1 MPIRWLGPPLRRAGS
16 GRSLDPMR
24 LLIQHRTTYI
34 YPRPANLGPHVVRL
48 RPATHARAHI
58 ENYSLTLPDEA
69 TIHWQQD
76 PQANHVARLTF
87 REGAGLRRFD
97 VVVELTADIR
107 PINPFDF
114 FVDEYAAALPF
125 AYPEELTRSLAAY
138 LDTSGPAF
146 AGGPLLDAF
155 VAAHPGHGGTVAYI
169 VELAGK
175 VAASVRYVIREESG
189 IWTPEETLGQG
200 RGSCRDSAV
209 LLVAALRRAGL
220 AARFASGYLVQL
232 ADEGMIPDQP
242 RGVDR
247 DVVDLHAW
255 AEVYLPGGGWIGID
269 GTSGLLCGEGHIPLA
284 CTPSPGLASPI
295 DGTSDVVASELGF
308 EMIVGRVGHEASPT
322 TPYTEQT
329 WQALLD
335 QAASADALLVD
346 DGIHLTLG
354 GEPTF
359 NSREHPDAPEWGPEA
374 LGDSKWTL
382 GLALAE
388 ALRLRMAPG
397 GLVFHRQGK
406 HYPGESLP
414 RWALD
419 VIARRSGE
427 PIWDEAPA
435 PTKSGQ
441 GGEFAPL
448 AAGAKAFAEDLA
460 TRLGLA
466 EYLQPAYEDP
476 WPFLLAEASL
486 PPDADAL
493 AADLNDSE
501 DRRRLARVLSRG
513 LGEPSGWVL
522 PLTRTKDRWH
532 SSKWTFRRGHVFLLQ
547 GDSPLGLRL
556 PLSSL
561 SECMPVPSPVEP
573 AVVRDD
579 PRLADEP
586 DPAAE
591 PGAERPDVR
600 EVRSALCIEPRDGA
614 IHVFLPP
621 LWSAEEF
628 FALVSLLKQSR
639 DATGADLRLGGYSPP
654 SGPDLF
660 RFAVTPDPGVLEV
673 NLPPASST
681 AEYASLI
688 QTVFDCALGSGLHS
702 EKYMLDGRQQG
713 SGGGNHITMGGPKL
727 LESPFLLRP
736 DLLAS
741 LITFTQHHPS
751 LSYLFTGL
759 FVGPTSQAPRVDEA
773 RHDSLYELELAL
785 ERAHDTLYDDE
796 PPPPWLGDMLFRN
809 LLVDVAGNTHR
820 SEISIDK
827 LFDPAGAHGRQGLVE
842 LRAYEMPPHPRMAT
856 AQSALARTLIA
867 AFSRTPYR
875 APLVRWGTALHDR
888 FLLPYYLWR
897 DFEDV
902 LDWLEAQG
910 TPLPAEAY
918 QPFVDLRCPLVGRLH
933 AGDVAVEVR
942 NALEPWPVLGEQ
954 TTGSGTS
961 RYVDSSM
968 ERVELRVQGLVPERH
983 AVVVAGLQVPL
994 RPTGTAGEL
1003 VGGVRFR
1010 AWAPPYS
1017 LQPHLGI
1024 HHPLRIDVVDRW
1036 AERSLGGAAYHVW
1049 HPEGRAFDGQPL
1061 TRFEAAAR
1069 RAQRFTDEGPLPWPV
1084 RAEPTS
1090 PHPDTPYTLD
1100 LRRFPV
1106 DHPMPEPAA
1115 DPADAER

>member
-1 MPIRWLGPPLRRAGS
+1 
-16 GRSLDPMR
+16 MR
-24 LLIQHRTTYI
+24 LLIQHRTTYV

-58 ENYSLTLPDEA
+58 EGFSLTVPDEA
-69 TIHWQQD
+69 TVHWQQD

-87 REGAGLRRFD
+87 REGARLRRFD

-114 FVDEYAAALPF
+114 FVDEYASALPF
-125 AYPEELTRSLAAY
+125 VYPEELRRSLAAY

-155 VAAHPGHGGTVAYI
+155 VAAHPGHGGTVNYI
-169 VELAGK
+169 VEMAGQ
-175 VAASVRYVIREESG
+175 VAANVRYVIREEPG
-189 IWTPEETLGQG
+189 IWTPEETLAQG
-200 RGSCRDSAV
+200 RGSCRDTAV
-209 LLVAALRRAGL
+209 LMVAALRRAGL

-284 CTPSPGLASPI
+284 CTPSPALASPI

-308 EMIVGRVGHEASPT
+308 EMIVGRIGHEASPT
-322 TPYTEQT
+322 TPYTEAT
-329 WQALLD
+329 WQALLE
-335 QAASADALLVD
+335 QAAAADALLVD

-359 NSREHPDAPEWGPEA
+359 NSREHPDAPEWGPDA
-374 LGDSKWTL
+374 LGESKWEL
-382 GLALAE
+382 GLILADS
-388 ALRLRMAPG
+388 LRQRLAPG
-397 GLVFHRQGK
+397 GLVFQRQGK

-419 VIARRSGE
+419 IIARRSGE
-427 PIWDEAPA
+427 PIWSDAPA
-435 PTKSGQ
+435 AAKSVKTGATTEAA
-441 GGEFAPL
+441 GVADL
-448 AAGAKAFAEDLA
+448 AAHAAAFAKDLA
-460 TRLGLA
+460 ARLGFA

-476 WPFLLAEASL
+476 WHFLMAEASL

-493 AADLNDSE
+493 AADLSDPE
-501 DRRRLARVLSRG
+501 DRRRLARVLNQG
-513 LGEPSGWVL
+513 LGEPAGWVL
-522 PLTRTKDRWH
+522 PLTRLKDRWH
-532 SSKWTFRRGHVFLLQ
+532 SSKWAFRRGHVFLLQ

-561 SECMPVPSPVEP
+561 PECLPVPSPVEP
-573 AVVRDD
+573 AVVRKD
-579 PRLADEP
+579 PRVVDAPEKD
-586 DPAAE
+586 
-591 PGAERPDVR
+591 RPELKDVR
-600 EVRSALCIEPRDGA
+600 TALCIEPRDGA
-614 IHVFLPP
+614 VHVFLPP
-621 LWSAEEF
+621 LATAEEF
-628 FALVSLLKQSR
+628 FALVAILQQSR
-639 DATGADLRLGGYSPP
+639 DATGVDLRLGGYSPP
-654 SGPDLF
+654 SGADLF

-673 NLPPASST
+673 NLPPVAST
-681 AEYASLI
+681 AEYATLI
-688 QTVFDCALGSGLHS
+688 HAVFDCALASGLHS

-773 RHDSLYELELAL
+773 RHDALYELELAL
-785 ERAHDTLYDDE
+785 ERAHDSLYDE
-796 PPPPWLGDMLFRN
+796 APPEPWLGDMLFRN

-820 SEISIDK
+820 AEISIDK

-867 AFSRTPYR
+867 AFARTPYR
-875 APLVRWGTALHDR
+875 APLVRWGQALHDR
-888 FLLPYYLWR
+888 YLLPYYLWR

-910 TPLPAEAY
+910 TPLPAEAFR
-918 QPFVDLRCPLVGRLH
+918 PFVELRCPRVGRLH
-933 AGDVAVEVR
+933 AGDVTVEVR

-954 TTGSGTS
+954 TAGSGTS

-968 ERVELRVQGLVPERH
+968 ERLELRVQGLIPERH
-983 AVVVAGLQVPL
+983 SVLVAGLEVPL
-994 RPTGTAGEL
+994 RPTETAGER

-1024 HHPLRIDVVDRW
+1024 HHPLRIDIVDRW
-1036 AERSLGGAAYHVW
+1036 ANRSLGGAAYHVW

-1084 RAEPTS
+1084 RPEPAA

-1106 DHPMPEPAA
+1106 DHPMPAPSEPDAA
-1115 DPADAER
+1115 LAKP

>member
-1 MPIRWLGPPLRRAGS
+1 
-16 GRSLDPMR
+16 MR
-24 LLIQHRTTYI
+24 LLIQHRTSYI

-58 ENYSLTLPDEA
+58 ESYSLTVPDEA
-69 TIHWQQD
+69 LVHWQQD

-87 REGAGLRRFD
+87 RDGVRFERFD
-97 VVVELTADIR
+97 VVVEITADIR
-107 PINPFDF
+107 PVNPFDF
-114 FVDEYAAALPF
+114 FVDEYATDLPF
-125 AYPEELTRSLAAY
+125 AYPEELARSLAAY
-138 LDTSGPAF
+138 LETTSPAYE
-146 AGGPLLDAF
+146 AGPLFEAF
-155 VAAHPGHGGTVAYI
+155 VAAHPGHGGTVAYV

-189 IWTPEETLGQG
+189 VWTPEETLAQG

-255 AEVYLPGGGWIGID
+255 AEVYLPGAGWVGID

-284 CTPSPGLASPI
+284 CTPSPGLAAPLE
-295 DGTSDVVASELGF
+295 GTSDVFASALDF
-308 EMIVGRVGHEASPT
+308 AMIVGRVGHEASPT
-322 TPYTEQT
+322 TPYTEAT
-329 WQALLD
+329 WQQLLA
-335 QAASADALLVD
+335 QAAAADERLVEE
-346 DGIHLTLG
+346 GLHLTLG

-359 NSREHPDAPEWGPEA
+359 NSREHPDEPEWGPEA
-374 LGDSKWTL
+374 LGDTKWAL
-382 GLALAE
+382 GLTLADS
-388 ALRLRMAPG
+388 LRRRLAPG
-397 GLVFHRQGK
+397 GLVFQRQGK

-419 VIARRSGE
+419 IIARRSGE
-427 PIWDEAPA
+427 PIWREMPAPA
-435 PTKSGQ
+435 
-441 GGEFAPL
+441 APPKADKH
-448 AAGAKAFAEDLA
+448 AAAKAAPDAALAKDAEAFARDLA
-460 TRLGLA
+460 TRLGFA
-466 EYLQPAYEDP
+466 DFLQPAYEDP
-476 WPFLLAEASL
+476 WPFLMAEQSL
-486 PPDADAL
+486 PPDEDAL
-493 AADLNDSE
+493 ATNLHDPE
-501 DRRRLARVLSRG
+501 DRRRLARILNRG
-513 LGEPSGWVL
+513 LGEPAGWVL
-522 PLTRTKDRWH
+522 PFIRIKDRWH
-532 SSKWTFRRGHVFLLQ
+532 SSKWAFRRGHIFLLQ
-547 GDSPLGLRL
+547 GDSPVGLRL
-556 PLSSL
+556 PLGSL
-561 SECMPVPSPVEP
+561 PECLPVPSPVEP
-573 AVVRDD
+573 AIVKKDPRLVDEPEPDETDAGDEADD
-579 PRLADEP
+579 PR
-586 DPAAE
+586 
-591 PGAERPDVR
+591 
-600 EVRSALCIEPRDGA
+600 EVRTALCVEPRDGA
-614 IHVFLPP
+614 VHVFMPP
-621 LWSAEEF
+621 LASAEEF
-628 FALVSLLKQSR
+628 FTVVELIQQSR
-639 DATGADLRLGGYSPP
+639 DATGVDLRLGGYSPP

-673 NLPPASST
+673 NLPPVASI
-681 AEYASLI
+681 AEYDPLI
-688 QTVFDCALGSGLHS
+688 HAVFDCALASGLHS

-713 SGGGNHITMGGPKL
+713 SGGGNHLTMGGPKL

-785 ERAHDTLYDDE
+785 ERAHDTLEDDE
-796 PPPPWLGDMLFRN
+796 PPVPWLGDMLFRN
-809 LLVDVAGNTHR
+809 LLIDVAGNTHR
-820 SEISIDK
+820 AEISIDK
-827 LFDPAGAHGRQGLVE
+827 LFDPGGAHGRQGLVE

-856 AQSALARTLIA
+856 AQAALARTLIA

-875 APLVRWGTALHDR
+875 APLVRWGQALHDR

-897 DFEDV
+897 DFQDV
-902 LDWLEAQG
+902 LDWLEAEG
-910 TPLPAEAY
+910 VPLPADAY
-918 QPFVDLRCPLVGRLH
+918 LPFVDLRCPLVGRLH
-933 AGDVAVEVR
+933 AGDVTVEVR

-954 TTGSGTS
+954 TTGAATS

-968 ERVELRVQGLVPERH
+968 ERVELRVQGLTPERH
-983 AVVVAGLQVPL
+983 AIVVAGLEVPL
-994 RPTGTAGEL
+994 RPTETAGEL

-1036 AERSLGGAAYHVW
+1036 ADRSLGGAAYHVW

-1069 RAQRFTDEGPLPWPV
+1069 RAQRFTQEGPLPWPV
-1084 RAEPTS
+1084 RPTPVA

-1100 LRRFPV
+1100 LRRFQV
-1106 DHPMPEPAA
+1106 DHPMPTAP
-1115 DPADAER
+1115 PADEAE